1 MTKKDMLI
9 FLHLYLLAVKDVV
22 SKSEVED
29 FRSDIYRL
37 LIISRDFPDF
47 WQYVTEYKLCA
58 VNYRMFRGFTDYMAR
73 IEKVL
78 DKN

>member
-1 MTKKDMLI
+1 MTKKDILI

-22 SKSEVED
+22 SNIEVDD
-29 FRSDIYRL
+29 FRSEIYRL
-37 LIISRDFPDF
+37 LIISHDYSDF
-47 WQYVTEYKLCA
+47 WQYVSECKLCGS
-58 VNYRMFRGFTDYMAR
+58 NYRIYRGFTDYMAR

>member
-1 MTKKDMLI
+1 MTKKDILI
-9 FLHLYLLAVKDVV
+9 FLHIYLLAIKDVV

-29 FRSDIYRL
+29 FRSEIYRL
-37 LIISRDFPDF
+37 LIISHDYPDF
-47 WQYVTEYKLCA
+47 WQYVSEFKLCGC
-58 VNYRMFRGFTDYMAR
+58 NYKMFRGFTDYMSR